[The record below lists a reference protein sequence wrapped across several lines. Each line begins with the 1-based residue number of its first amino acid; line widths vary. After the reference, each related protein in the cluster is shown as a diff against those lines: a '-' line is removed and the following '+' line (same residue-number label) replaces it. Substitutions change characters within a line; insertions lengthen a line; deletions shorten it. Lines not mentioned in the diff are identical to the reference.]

1 MGFIQGGALAEIEG
15 AIGGLILGLIVG
27 YYIGNRWEKRK

>member
-1 MGFIQGGALAEIEG
+1 MGFILRGALAEIEG